1 MSASSIGRHAVEPKG
16 MASKGKPKGST
27 KSRPAKARIHV
38 INHPLAAVNLSILR
52 AKTTTPDLFRRHLQE
67 ISVLLFVEAARAW
80 GTQTIQVETPLAP
93 CAGAVLSKPVV
104 LVPILRAGLGMLDGI
119 QRAAPD
125 AAIGH
130 IGLYRD
136 AETLRPVSYYE
147 KVPVNVAA
155 AEVLLLDPM
164 LATGNSACEAAAI
177 LKAQGA
183 RNIQFLC
190 VLACAAGVQQFQ
202 REHPDVPIIAAAI
215 DPELNDHGY
224 IVPGLGDAGDRYFGT
239 G

>member
-1 MSASSIGRHAVEPKG
+1 MSEKNVRVLDHALGAAS
-16 MASKGKPKGST
+16 
-27 KSRPAKARIHV
+27 
-38 INHPLAAVNLSILR
+38 LSIVR
-52 AKTTTPDLFRRHLQE
+52 ARQTTPDIFRKHLQE
-67 ISVLLFVEAARAW
+67 LSILLFVEASRNW
-80 GTQTIQVETPLAP
+80 GTKAVQIETPLSP
-93 CAGAVLSKPVV
+93 CAGAVLAKPIV

-119 QRAAPD
+119 QRIAPD

-136 AETLRPVSYYE
+136 VETLRPVSYYD

-164 LATGNSACEAAAI
+164 LATGNSACEAASL
-177 LKAQGA
+177 LKAHGA
-183 RNIQFLC
+183 RNIEFLC
-190 VLACAAGVQQFQ
+190 VVACPAGLEEFHKQ
-202 REHPDVPIIAAAI
+202 HPDIPIITAAI
-215 DPELNDHGY
+215 DPQLDDHGY

>member
-1 MSASSIGRHAVEPKG
+1 MNNATDKVHVSDHPVVAAS
-16 MASKGKPKGST
+16 
-27 KSRPAKARIHV
+27 
-38 INHPLAAVNLSILR
+38 LSVLR
-52 AKTTTPDLFRRHLQE
+52 AKQTTPEVFRRHLQE
-67 ISVLLFVEAARAW
+67 ISVFLFIEASRHWATRPFEL
-80 GTQTIQVETPLAP
+80 ETPLAP
-93 CAGAVLSKPVV
+93 FTGALLAKPIV

-119 QRAAPD
+119 QRVAPE

-136 AETLRPVSYYE
+136 AETLRPVSYYDR
-147 KVPVNVAA
+147 VPVSTAA

-164 LATGNSACEAAAI
+164 LATGNSACEAASI

-183 RNIQFLC
+183 VSIQFLC
-190 VLACAAGVQQFQ
+190 IVACPPGVEQFH
-202 REHPDVPIIAAAI
+202 REHPDVRIVTAAI
-215 DPELNDHGY
+215 DPFLSDHGY

>member
-1 MSASSIGRHAVEPKG
+1 VS
-16 MASKGKPKGST
+16 
-27 KSRPAKARIHV
+27 AKAQVRV
-38 INHPLAAVNLSILR
+38 VDHPLAAASLSILR
-52 AKTTTPDLFRRHLQE
+52 ANTTAPDLFRRHLQE
-67 ISVLLFVEAARAW
+67 VSVLLFVEAARTW
-80 GTQTIQVETPLAP
+80 ETNPIEVQTPLAS
-93 CAGAVLSKPVV
+93 CAGAMLAKPIV

-119 QRAAPD
+119 QRIAPE

-164 LATGNSACEAAAI
+164 LATGNTACEATSI

-183 RNIQFLC
+183 RSIQFLC
-190 VLACAAGVQQFQ
+190 VVACPAGVQRFH
-202 REHPDVPIIAAAI
+202 REHPDIPIVTAAI
-215 DPELNDHGY
+215 DPELDDHGY

>member
-1 MSASSIGRHAVEPKG
+1 MSAKG
-16 MASKGKPKGST
+16 QI
-27 KSRPAKARIHV
+27 RV
-38 INHPLAAVNLSILR
+38 IDHPVVAAGLSILR
-52 AKTTTPDLFRRHLQE
+52 AKTTTPDLFRQHLQE
-67 ISVLLFVEAARAW
+67 ISALLFVDAARGW
-80 GTQTIQVETPLAP
+80 GTSAIQVETPLAL
-93 CAGAVLSKPVV
+93 CAGVVLAKPIV

-119 QRAAPD
+119 QRIAPE

-147 KVPVNVAA
+147 KVPVNVTA

-164 LATGNSACEAAAI
+164 LATGNTACEAASI

-183 RNIQFLC
+183 RSIQFLC
-190 VLACAAGVQQFQ
+190 VVACPAGVQQFH
-202 REHPDVPIIAAAI
+202 REHPDVPIITAAI

>member
-1 MSASSIGRHAVEPKG
+1 MSAKG
-16 MASKGKPKGST
+16 QI
-27 KSRPAKARIHV
+27 RV
-38 INHPLAAVNLSILR
+38 IDHPVVAAGLSILR
-52 AKTTTPDLFRRHLQE
+52 AKTTTPDLFRQHLQE
-67 ISVLLFVEAARAW
+67 ISALLFVEAARGW
-80 GTQTIQVETPLAP
+80 GTSAIQVETPLAL
-93 CAGAVLSKPVV
+93 CAGVVLAKPIV

-119 QRAAPD
+119 QRIAPE

-147 KVPVNVAA
+147 KVPVNVTA

-164 LATGNSACEAAAI
+164 LATGNTACEATSI

-183 RNIQFLC
+183 RSIQFLC
-190 VLACAAGVQQFQ
+190 VVACPAGVQQFH
-202 REHPDVPIIAAAI
+202 REHPDVPIITAAI

>member
-1 MSASSIGRHAVEPKG
+1 
-16 MASKGKPKGST
+16 
-27 KSRPAKARIHV
+27 
-38 INHPLAAVNLSILR
+38 
-52 AKTTTPDLFRRHLQE
+52 
-67 ISVLLFVEAARAW
+67 
-80 GTQTIQVETPLAP
+80 
-93 CAGAVLSKPVV
+93 
-104 LVPILRAGLGMLDGI
+104 MLDGI
-119 QRAAPD
+119 QRIAPD

-136 AETLRPVSYYE
+136 AETLRPVSYYQ

-164 LATGNSACEAAAI
+164 LATGNTACEAASI

-183 RNIQFLC
+183 RRIQFLC
-190 VLACAAGVQQFQ
+190 VVACPTGVQQFH

>member
-1 MSASSIGRHAVEPKG
+1 MSVKG
-16 MASKGKPKGST
+16 QI
-27 KSRPAKARIHV
+27 RV
-38 INHPLAAVNLSILR
+38 IDHPVVAAGLSILR

-67 ISVLLFVEAARAW
+67 LSVLLFVEASRAW
-80 GTQTIQVETPLAP
+80 GTRAIQVETPLAP
-93 CAGAVLSKPVV
+93 CAGAVLAKPIV

-119 QRAAPD
+119 QRIAPD

-164 LATGNSACEAAAI
+164 LATGNTACEAASI

-183 RNIQFLC
+183 RSIQFLC
-190 VLACAAGVQQFQ
+190 VVACPAGIQQFQ
-202 REHPDVPIIAAAI
+202 RDHPDIPIITAAI
-215 DPELNDHGY
+215 DPGLSDHGN
-224 IVPGLGDAGDRYFGT
+224 IVPGLGDAGDRYSGT

>member
-1 MSASSIGRHAVEPKG
+1 VPNSLVKIVD
-16 MASKGKPKGST
+16 
-27 KSRPAKARIHV
+27 
-38 INHPLAAVNLSILR
+38 HPLVAAGLLILR

-67 ISVLLFVEAARAW
+67 IAILLFVEASRAW
-80 GTQTIQVETPLAP
+80 KTNSIEVETPLTS
-93 CAGAVLSKPVV
+93 CVGAVLAKPIV

-119 QRAAPD
+119 LRVAPD
-125 AAIGH
+125 ASIGH

-136 AETLRPVSYYE
+136 PETLRPVSYYDRL
-147 KVPVNVAA
+147 PVNVAA

-164 LATGNSACEAAAI
+164 LATGHSACEAVSI

-183 RNIQFLC
+183 QHIQFLC
-190 VLACAAGVQQFQ
+190 VIACPAGVQQLQ
-202 REHPDVPIIAAAI
+202 SEHPDIPIVTAAV
-215 DPELNDHGY
+215 DPELDNRGY

>member
-1 MSASSIGRHAVEPKG
+1 MSEKNVRVLDHALGAAS
-16 MASKGKPKGST
+16 
-27 KSRPAKARIHV
+27 
-38 INHPLAAVNLSILR
+38 LSIVR
-52 AKTTTPDLFRRHLQE
+52 ARQTTPDIFRKHLQE
-67 ISVLLFVEAARAW
+67 LSILLFVEASRNW
-80 GTQTIQVETPLAP
+80 GTKAVEIETPLAP
-93 CAGAVLSKPVV
+93 CAGAVLAKPIV

-119 QRAAPD
+119 QRIAPD

-136 AETLRPVSYYE
+136 AETLRPVSYYD

-164 LATGNSACEAAAI
+164 LATGNSACEAASL
-177 LKAQGA
+177 LKAHGA
-183 RNIQFLC
+183 RNIEFLC
-190 VLACAAGVQQFQ
+190 VVACPAGLEEFHKQ
-202 REHPDVPIIAAAI
+202 HPDIPIITAAI
-215 DPELNDHGY
+215 DPQLDDHGY

>member
-1 MSASSIGRHAVEPKG
+1 MDR
-16 MASKGKPKGST
+16 T
-27 KSRPAKARIHV
+27 AKV
-38 INHPLAAVNLSILR
+38 TMVDHPLVAAGLSILR
-52 AKTTTPDLFRRHLQE
+52 AKQTTPDLFRRHLQD
-67 ISVLLFVEAARAW
+67 ISVLLYQEASRGWETKA
-80 GTQTIQVETPLAP
+80 IQVETPLAA
-93 CAGAVLSKPVV
+93 CAAALLARPIV

-119 QRAAPD
+119 LRVAPE

-136 AETLRPVSYYE
+136 AETLKPVSYYDRL
-147 KVPVNVAA
+147 PVNVVA

-164 LATGNSACEAAAI
+164 LATGNSACEAASI

-183 RNIQFLC
+183 QRIQFLC
-190 VLACAAGVQQFQ
+190 ILACPAGVEQFQ
-202 REHPDVPIIAAAI
+202 REHPDIPIVTAAI

>member
-1 MSASSIGRHAVEPKG
+1 VSANAQVL
-16 MASKGKPKGST
+16 
-27 KSRPAKARIHV
+27 V
-38 INHPLAAVNLSILR
+38 VDHPLIAASLSIVR
-52 AKTTTPDLFRRHLQE
+52 AKTTPPDLFRRHLQE
-67 ISVLLFVEAARAW
+67 ISVLLFVEASRQWETKA
-80 GTQTIQVETPLAP
+80 IQVETPLAS
-93 CAGAVLSKPVV
+93 CAGAVLTKPIV

-119 QRAAPD
+119 QRIAPD

-147 KVPVNVAA
+147 KVPVNVTA

-164 LATGNSACEAAAI
+164 LATGNTACEAASI

-183 RNIQFLC
+183 RSIQFLC
-190 VLACAAGVQQFQ
+190 VVACPAGVQQFHQ
-202 REHPDVPIIAAAI
+202 EHPDVPIITAAI

>member
-1 MSASSIGRHAVEPKG
+1 VNA
-16 MASKGKPKGST
+16 KPQV
-27 KSRPAKARIHV
+27 HV
-38 INHPLAAVNLSILR
+38 VDHPLAAASLSVLR

-67 ISVLLFVEAARAW
+67 ISVLLFVEASRTW
-80 GTQTIQVETPLAP
+80 ETNPIEVETPLAS
-93 CAGAVLSKPVV
+93 CAGAILAKPIV

-119 QRAAPD
+119 QRAVPD

-136 AETLRPVSYYE
+136 AETLRPVSYYDR
-147 KVPVNVAA
+147 VPANVAA

-164 LATGNSACEAAAI
+164 LATGNSACEAASI

-183 RNIQFLC
+183 RSIQFLF
-190 VLACAAGVQQFQ
+190 VVACPAGVQQFH
-202 REHPDVPIIAAAI
+202 REHPDIPIVTAAI

>member
-1 MSASSIGRHAVEPKG
+1 M
-16 MASKGKPKGST
+16 
-27 KSRPAKARIHV
+27 PAPATYEDLARLID
-38 INHPLAAVNLSILR
+38 HPLVAAGLTILR
-52 AKTTTPDLFRRHLQE
+52 VKTTTPDLFRRHLQE
-67 ISVLLFVEAARAW
+67 ISVLLFVEASRGW
-80 GTQTIQVETPLAP
+80 GTGAIQVETPLAP
-93 CAGAVLSKPVV
+93 CAGVMLAKPVV

-119 QRAAPD
+119 QQIAPD

-147 KVPVNVAA
+147 KVPVNVTA

-164 LATGNSACEAAAI
+164 LATGNTACEAASI

-183 RNIQFLC
+183 RSIQFLC
-190 VLACAAGVQQFQ
+190 IVACPAGVEQFH
-202 REHPDVPIIAAAI
+202 REHPDVPIITAAI